1 MDVYEKFFFVLGSLI
16 LFVLLYNLLIAYM
29 SDSYNKVMETAKIKD
44 NRKINDM
51 IIELE
56 SIMFWNR

>member
-1 MDVYEKFFFVLGSLI
+1 MV
-16 LFVLLYNLLIAYM
+16 YNLLIAYM

-44 NRKINDM
+44 NRQINDM

>member
-1 MDVYEKFFFVLGSLI
+1 MDAYEKFFFVLSSLI

-44 NRKINDM
+44 NRQINDM

>member
-1 MDVYEKFFFVLGSLI
+1 MDVYEKFFFVLSSLI

-44 NRKINDM
+44 NRQINDM

>member
-1 MDVYEKFFFVLGSLI
+1 MDVYENFFFVLGSLI

-44 NRKINDM
+44 NRQINDM

>member
-1 MDVYEKFFFVLGSLI
+1 MDVYEKFFFVLCSLI

-44 NRKINDM
+44 NRQINDM

-56 SIMFWNR
+56 S

>member
-16 LFVLLYNLLIAYM
+16 LFVLLYHLLIAYK
-29 SDSYNKVMETAKIKD
+29 SDSYNKVMEAAKIKD
-44 NRKINDM
+44 NRQINDM

>member
-29 SDSYNKVMETAKIKD
+29 SDSYSKVMETAKIKD
-44 NRKINDM
+44 NR
-51 IIELE
+51 
-56 SIMFWNR
+56 

>member
-29 SDSYNKVMETAKIKD
+29 SDSYSKVMETAKIKD
-44 NRKINDM
+44 NRQINDM

-56 SIMFWNR
+56 SIMLWNR

>member
-1 MDVYEKFFFVLGSLI
+1 MDVYEKFFFVLCSLI

-44 NRKINDM
+44 NRQINDM